1 MAKLKKTFIF
11 YNDRKD
17 YVDQMTKEEAWIFL
31 KAILA
36 YQNWD
41 PPQIEWWLKFIWGRI
56 QKQLDE
62 DNQKREEEIEKR
74 RIAGK
79 NWGLARARNM
89 KQNEASATN
98 PKQVLQKNEKF
109 KQIQADNVNDNVNE
123 NDNNLINSSN
133 EEFNENKNNKLNKTT
148 SLKKIE
154 EEKKEKS
161 SAKKEKNAEIRERNT
176 KILELIKQKVESLG
190 LIYKAW
196 EMERISATNI
206 CTAKVFGSVA
216 EKFWL
221 SPPELAI
228 AVIEA
233 SAQDQFR
240 AGKIYNAETVYK
252 HYEKVINQAKASFQ
266 KKQNQIA
273 KVKRV

>member
-1 MAKLKKTFIF
+1 MKESFIIRKKYQEQIDLLNTEQKSQLLDAIF
-11 YNDRKD
+11 PYQTEWSPPEWIDPLVSMLLSVMIQERTKD
-17 YVDQMTKEEAWIFL
+17 
-31 KAILA
+31 
-36 YQNWD
+36 
-41 PPQIEWWLKFIWGRI
+41 
-56 QKQLDE
+56 DE
-62 DNQKREEEIEKR
+62 QYKVVCERNR
-74 RIAGK
+74 K
-79 NWGLARARNM
+79 NWKSGWRPNKNFGNSQKPSGL
-89 KQNEASATN
+89 SGN
-98 PKQVLQKNEKF
+98 PEKP
-109 KQIQADNVNDNVNE
+109 KKADNDSDND
-123 NDNNLINSSN
+123 LINSSN
-133 EEFNENKNNKLNKTT
+133 EELKDNKLNKTT

-154 EEKKEKS
+154 EEKKEKN
-161 SAKKEKNAEIRERNT
+161 SAKKEKNAEVRERNVSL
-176 KILELIKQKVESLG
+176 LELIKQKVESLG

-216 EKFWL
+216 TKFWL

-240 AGKIYNAETVYK
+240 AGKIYNAEMVYK

>member
-1 MAKLKKTFIF
+1 MQREWFIF
-11 YNDRKD
+11 YSSFLRAIDCLP
-17 YVDQMTKEEAWIFL
+17 KENQL
-31 KAILA
+31 KA
-36 YQNWD
+36 YQFIVKYGLNGID
-41 PPQIEWWLKFIWGRI
+41 PPQDEDPIAYAIFMMAKP
-56 QKQLDE
+56 QLDANNKRFVNWAKWWAPQGNSNAKKDWE
-62 DNQKREEEIEKR
+62 NISKQPKTTEKQPKDNQKQPKEK
-74 RIAGK
+74 
-79 NWGLARARNM
+79 
-89 KQNEASATN
+89 
-98 PKQVLQKNEKF
+98 EKE
-109 KQIQADNVNDNVNE
+109 KVKDNVKEKEKVKD
-123 NDNNLINSSN
+123 NSSN
-133 EEFNENKNNKLNKTT
+133 EELKDNKLNKTT

-161 SAKKEKNAEIRERNT
+161 SAKKEKNAEVRERNVSL
-176 KILELIKQKVESLG
+176 LELIKQKVESLG

-216 EKFWL
+216 TKFWL

-240 AGKIYNAETVYK
+240 AGKIYNAEMVYK